1 MKTRRSRAFFRS
13 RLYDAAF
20 KPLLFTQA
28 LVEVLERL
36 LMGRTEV
43 KKTRVVGRLNGISR
57 NP

>member
-28 LVEVLERL
+28 LIEVLERL

-43 KKTRVVGRLNGISR
+43 KKTRGVGRLNGIS
-57 NP
+57 